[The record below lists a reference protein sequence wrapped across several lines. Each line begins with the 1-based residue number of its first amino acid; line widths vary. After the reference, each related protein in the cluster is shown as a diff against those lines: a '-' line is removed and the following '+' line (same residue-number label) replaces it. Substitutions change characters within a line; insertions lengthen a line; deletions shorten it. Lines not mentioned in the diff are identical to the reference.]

1 MEIFC
6 VILHTTVVI
15 LSQIVEHA
23 MEKSFDITNDEHN
36 TPNLKKYGTLISE
49 HCGLKSTFCV

>member
-1 MEIFC
+1 MEIFY

-23 MEKSFDITNDEHN
+23 MEKSYDITNDEHN
-36 TPNLKKYGTLISE
+36 TQKLK
-49 HCGLKSTFCV
+49 